1 MKLTSAVESY
11 WTGVERDAIGCDF
24 WKWDNYSPHRKYI
37 NYVRDN
43 NTLKLNGDDT
53 TPTDFWCLVLNPEL
67 EGNFLYPECSSS
79 NNFSSINNNNNFS
92 IISTIPAD
100 GDTGVSKNTNIS
112 IRFSDNVSFINN
124 VEGYWVTNWTSNSY
138 MSSCSGIPLNEKN
151 VHVSV
156 DNFTNCIVDNGTVNG
171 DVLNLRLNSLL
182 PTDSII
188 SVKVYK
194 TSIDG
199 LYDIQS
205 NSGDHLEEDY
215 IFSFKTEL

>member
-1 MKLTSAVESY
+1 MF
-11 WTGVERDAIGCDF
+11 R
-24 WKWDNYSPHRKYI
+24 
-37 NYVRDN
+37 
-43 NTLKLNGDDT
+43 NTIK
-53 TPTDFWCLVLNPEL
+53 
-67 EGNFLYPECSSS
+67 
-79 NNFSSINNNNNFS
+79 
-92 IISTIPAD
+92 
-100 GDTGVSKNTNIS
+100 
-112 IRFSDNVSFINN
+112 R
-124 VEGYWVTNWTSNSY
+124 
-138 MSSCSGIPLNEKN
+138 KN

-182 PTDSII
+182 PADSII